1 MRTRLTSHGLRRT
14 MTDLLR
20 RARVDPVVAKGVIG
34 HATDA
39 MREHDSTLGVDEARE
54 AADRVAALVFVE
66 APAGELD
73 ERAVGVSHES
83 TGLGGGFASPG
94 RARKRPVG
102 LRQPAGMVALSSG
115 AGDEIRTRDVNL
127 GKAPG
132 KPVSVCNH

>member
-1 MRTRLTSHGLRRT
+1 

-39 MREHDSTLGVDEARE
+39 MREHYSTLGVDEARE

-127 GKAPG
+127 GKVALY
-132 KPVSVCNH
+132 H